1 MLIDR
6 TIRLIYSISVLISF
20 LIASYIIIPDNF
32 LKNFNIVSIRLR
44 EIFSSTILSNLSLNA
59 FVYLF
64 TGLLLIFS
72 YYIYRDLFTNLSK
85 PNRIKVF
92 LIQELKFS
100 TSLIVI
106 FWVLKI
112 LDFSRL
118 TILTSSAIRFLFV
131 LFILKI
137 YDLFKTK
144 YESKDVLLITLDN
157 KLDSHNLT
165 SMPGVVI
172 KKIINNMDDQNI
184 INELNTTPYDE
195 LWITGSNTASPEKIN
210 NLINKIIEYGLS
222 VKVDNLLDIK
232 TTITPSFE
240 IINGKNY
247 ISYTTSYLESSMYFY
262 KRIFDILFTLLVSV
276 VLLPVSIFVTFYI
289 LIDSGFPILFKQT
302 RGGLNSK
309 EFTIYKFRT
318 MKKDA
323 EQERADLLDKNDLDG
338 IGFKLHDDP
347 RVTRSGMFL
356 RKFSIDEIPQFI
368 NVVKGDMSIV
378 GPRPAVFDE
387 IDRYEIWHRRRLSVR
402 PGITG
407 PWQLTDRL
415 TTDFDERIRL
425 DLNYIDNQ
433 SFINDILI
441 ILRTPFA
448 MIKNKSA

>member
-6 TIRLIYSISVLISF
+6 TTRLIYSFSTIISF

-32 LKNFNIVSIRLR
+32 LKNFNIVSIRLK
-44 EIFSSTILSNLSLNA
+44 EIFSSTILSNLTQNT
-59 FVYLF
+59 FIYLF
-64 TGLLLIFS
+64 IGFLLVFS
-72 YYIYRDLFTNLSK
+72 YYIFRGLFTDLSK
-85 PNRIKVF
+85 TNRIKVF

-118 TILTSSAIRFLFV
+118 TILTSSAIRFTFI
-131 LFILKI
+131 LFIFNI
-137 YDLFKTK
+137 YDLFKSK
-144 YESKDVLLITLDN
+144 YESKDVLLIALDN
-157 KLDSHNLT
+157 KLDTNNLAN
-165 SMPGVVI
+165 MPGVII
-172 KKIINNMDDQNI
+172 KNIVNNMDSNNI
-184 INELNTTPYDE
+184 INELNTTSYDE
-195 LWITGSNTASPEKIN
+195 LWITGSSKVEPENIN
-210 NLINKIIEYGLS
+210 KLINQVIEYGLA
-222 VKVDNLLDIK
+222 VKVDNLLDIR
-232 TTITPSFE
+232 TTITPTFE

-262 KRIFDILFTLLVSV
+262 KRIFDIIFTLIISIFF
-276 VLLPVSIFVTFYI
+276 LPISIFVSLYI
-289 LIDSGFPILFKQT
+289 LLDSGLPILFKQT

-318 MKKDA
+318 MRKDA
-323 EQERADLLDKNDLDG
+323 EKERKDLLNQNDLEG
-338 IGFKLHDDP
+338 IGFKLYEDP
-347 RVTRSGMFL
+347 RVTKSGIFL

-368 NVVKGDMSIV
+368 NVLKGDMSIV

-387 IDRYEIWHRRRLSVR
+387 INRYETWHRRRLSVR

-415 TTDFDERIRL
+415 TTDFNERIRL

-433 SFINDILI
+433 SFINDLII
-441 ILRTPFA
+441 ILRTPLA

>member
-6 TIRLIYSISVLISF
+6 TTRLIYSFSTIISF

-32 LKNFNIVSIRLR
+32 LKNFNIVSIRLK
-44 EIFSSTILSNLSLNA
+44 EIFSSTILANLTQNT
-59 FVYLF
+59 FIYLF
-64 TGLLLIFS
+64 IGFLLVFS
-72 YYIYRDLFTNLSK
+72 YYIFRGLFTDLSK

-118 TILTSSAIRFLFV
+118 TILTSSAIRFIFI
-131 LFILKI
+131 LFIFNF
-137 YDLFKTK
+137 YDLFKSK
-144 YESKDVLLITLDN
+144 YESKDVLLIALDN
-157 KLDSHNLT
+157 KLDTNNLT
-165 SMPGVVI
+165 NMPGIII
-172 KKIINNMDDQNI
+172 KNIVNNMESNNI
-184 INELNTTPYDE
+184 INELNTTSYDE
-195 LWITGSNTASPEKIN
+195 LWITGSSKVEPENIN
-210 NLINKIIEYGLS
+210 KLINQVIEYGLA
-222 VKVDNLLDIK
+222 VKVDNLLDIR
-232 TTITPSFE
+232 TTITPTFE

-262 KRIFDILFTLLVSV
+262 KRIFDIIFTLIISIFF
-276 VLLPVSIFVTFYI
+276 LPISIFVSLYI
-289 LIDSGFPILFKQT
+289 LLDSGLPILFKQT

-318 MKKDA
+318 MRKDA
-323 EQERADLLDKNDLDG
+323 EKERKDLLNQNDLEG
-338 IGFKLHDDP
+338 IGFKLYEDP
-347 RVTRSGMFL
+347 RVTKSGIFL

-368 NVVKGDMSIV
+368 NVLKGDMSIV

-387 IDRYEIWHRRRLSVR
+387 INRYETWHRRRLSVR

-415 TTDFDERIRL
+415 TTDFNERIRL

-433 SFINDILI
+433 SFINDLII
-441 ILRTPFA
+441 ILRTPLA

>member
-1 MLIDR
+1 
-6 TIRLIYSISVLISF
+6 
-20 LIASYIIIPDNF
+20 
-32 LKNFNIVSIRLR
+32 
-44 EIFSSTILSNLSLNA
+44 
-59 FVYLF
+59 
-64 TGLLLIFS
+64 
-72 YYIYRDLFTNLSK
+72 
-85 PNRIKVF
+85 
-92 LIQELKFS
+92 
-100 TSLIVI
+100 
-106 FWVLKI
+106 
-112 LDFSRL
+112 
-118 TILTSSAIRFLFV
+118 
-131 LFILKI
+131 
-137 YDLFKTK
+137 
-144 YESKDVLLITLDN
+144 
-157 KLDSHNLT
+157 
-165 SMPGVVI
+165 MPGIII
-172 KKIINNMDDQNI
+172 KKIIDNMDNQNI
-184 INELNTTPYDE
+184 INELNTTSYDE
-195 LWITGSNTASPEKIN
+195 LWITGSNTVSPENIN
-210 NLINKIIEYGLS
+210 KLINQIIEYGLS

-262 KRIFDILFTLLVSV
+262 KRISDIVFTLVISV
-276 VLLPVSIFVTFYI
+276 VLLPISIFVSFYI
-289 LIDSGFPILFKQT
+289 LIDSGFPIFFKQT

-323 EQERADLLDKNDLDG
+323 EQERVDLLDKNDLDG
-338 IGFKLHDDP
+338 IGFKLYDDP
-347 RVTRSGMFL
+347 RVTKSGMFL

-368 NVVKGDMSIV
+368 NVLKGDMSIV

-387 IDRYEIWHRRRLSVR
+387 IDRYETWHRRRLSVR